1 MLETNEI
8 IVLVSLAAL
17 GVWYFA
23 GCPGAMSLIKIFAS
37 VLNLGDNTIKASE
50 NKDLNPLMRMLA
62 KLAVFI
68 IGGALI
74 LLYIFRRSLPR
85 LL

>member
-8 IVLVSLAAL
+8 IVLVCLGAL
-17 GVWYFA
+17 GIWYFL
-23 GCPGAMSLIKIFAS
+23 GCPGAMSLINIFAS
-37 VLNLGDNTIKASE
+37 VLNLGEKTIKVSE
-50 NKDLNPLMRMLA
+50 NKDSKPLVRLLA
-62 KLAVFI
+62 KLAVFF